1 MQNLPS
7 KLIPDTPISDFNPHL
22 NDAQTAS
29 RSIYANV
36 KKRRRTMRL
45 RFLFRENAAR
55 SQLSSCFPRN
65 IAAV

>member
-7 KLIPDTPISDFNPHL
+7 GLIPDTPISDFKPHL

-36 KKRRRTMRL
+36 KNEDARCVFV
-45 RFLFRENAAR
+45 FLFRENAAR